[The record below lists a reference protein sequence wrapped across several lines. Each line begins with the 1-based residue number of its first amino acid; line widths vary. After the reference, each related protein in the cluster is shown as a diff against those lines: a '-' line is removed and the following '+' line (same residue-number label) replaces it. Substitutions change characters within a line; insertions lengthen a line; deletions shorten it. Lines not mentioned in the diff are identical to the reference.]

1 MSSRGELNRRDF
13 LKISG
18 TGLLVGVYLSSCG
31 DSPTLSP
38 TLAPSPSPSATATG
52 EPTPYPTAT
61 PRPIPN
67 PEATMQAGIF
77 ILVDGRGFVTG
88 YIPRTELGQGSLTA
102 FAMIIAEEMDQP
114 LEQVH
119 IEHSPLDIAYG
130 DLHTGGSDSISEYFN
145 RLAKAASRA
154 RALLVTAAARIWEV
168 SYESCTTEEGKVLHA
183 DSGNWF
189 TYAELVEPA
198 SEIPV
203 SDVASLAGTKNPT
216 HYQVIGTPVAD
227 LASQDMLD
235 GSTIYA
241 SDITLPGMLYAAMAF
256 PPELRGRVAGF
267 DSTQALQV
275 PGVQGAFAIDSG
287 VAVVA
292 DSTWS
297 AMQGV
302 QALQVN
308 WRSGKNAELSSAAVR
323 DNFLANLDLSGTGDS
338 QVLEAVYEI
347 PFYAHAPLE
356 PMNCVAHVTSSSCEI
371 WAPTQNPGQALDRVS
386 SITGLSRDDIHF
398 HIPRVGGGFGRR
410 LLVDY
415 VEQAVQISSKAGAP
429 VKLTWTREQDTQHGY
444 FHPLSVHQARVDLSQ
459 VGLPQ
464 IFSQTFESWN
474 NLTYAWRSV
483 TNFTDAFVRECF
495 LDEMA
500 VALGRDPYELRRDLL
515 PSELHNVLD
524 TVAASGNWGDP
535 MPPGSG
541 RGIACWST
549 WNVTPVAQVAEV
561 SVSETGQVRVQ
572 RVVCAIDCG
581 LAVNPDMVAAQMEGG
596 IVWGLTAA
604 LKGSIDIEQGS
615 VMQTNFANYPLLQI
629 DEMPRV
635 EVHIVPSDRRPSGV
649 GEMGVPPAAP
659 ALLNAIFAATG
670 KRIRHLPIIPQDL
683 I

>member
-1 MSSRGELNRRDF
+1 
-13 LKISG
+13 
-18 TGLLVGVYLSSCG
+18 
-31 DSPTLSP
+31 
-38 TLAPSPSPSATATG
+38 
-52 EPTPYPTAT
+52 
-61 PRPIPN
+61 
-67 PEATMQAGIF
+67 MQAGIF
-77 ILVDGRGFVTG
+77 IQVDGRGFVTG
-88 YIPRTELGQGSLTA
+88 YLPRTELGQGSLTA

-114 LEQVH
+114 LEGVH
-119 IEHSPLDIAYG
+119 VEHSPLDIAYG
-130 DLHTGGSDSISEYFN
+130 DLHTGGSDSISEYFS
-145 RLAKAASRA
+145 RLAKAAART

-168 SYESCTTEEGKVLHA
+168 PYESCTTKDGKVLHT

-203 SDVASLAGTKNPT
+203 SDVASRSGTKDPA

-227 LASQDMLD
+227 LDSQEMLD
-235 GSTIYA
+235 GSTIYG

-256 PPELRGRVAGF
+256 PPDLRGRVAGF
-267 DSTQALQV
+267 DAAQTLQI

-308 WRSGKNAELSSAAVR
+308 WKPGRNDQLSSAAVR
-323 DNFLANLDLSGTGDS
+323 DDFLANLDLSRSGDS

-371 WAPTQNPGQALDRVS
+371 WAPTQNPGQALNRVS
-386 SITGLSRDDIHF
+386 SITGLSRDAIHF

-410 LLVDY
+410 LQVDY
-415 VEQAVQISSKAGAP
+415 VEQVVQISSKAGAP
-429 VKLTWTREQDTQHGY
+429 VKLTWTREQDMRHGY

-459 VGLPQ
+459 PGLPQ
-464 IFSQTFESWN
+464 INSQTFESWDD
-474 NLTYAWRSV
+474 LTYAWRSV

-500 VALGRDPYELRRDLL
+500 VALGRDSYELRRDLL

-524 TVAASGNWGDP
+524 TVAANGSWGEP
-535 MPPGSG
+535 LPPGSG

-561 SVSETGQVRVQ
+561 SVSTTGEVRVH

-581 LAVNPDMVAAQMEGG
+581 QVVNPDMVTAQMEGG

-604 LKGSIDIEQGS
+604 LKSSIDIELGS

-629 DEMPRV
+629 DEMPQV
-635 EVHIVPSDRRPSGV
+635 EVHLVSTDRRPTGV

-659 ALLNAIFAATG
+659 AVLNAIFAATG
-670 KRIRHLPIIPQDL
+670 KRIRRLPVRPEDL

>member
-1 MSSRGELNRRDF
+1 MTSREELNRRDF
-13 LKISG
+13 LKVGGAS
-18 TGLLVGVYLSSCG
+18 LLVGVYLTGCG

-52 EPTPYPTAT
+52 EPTAEPTAT
-61 PRPIPN
+61 PRPTPN
-67 PEATMQAGIF
+67 PEASMQAGIF
-77 ILVDGRGFVTG
+77 IQVDGRGFVTG
-88 YIPRTELGQGSLTA
+88 YLPRTELGQGSLTA

-114 LEQVH
+114 LEGVH
-119 IEHSPLDIAYG
+119 VEHSPLDIAYG
-130 DLHTGGSDSISEYFN
+130 DLHTGGSDSISEYFS
-145 RLAKAASRA
+145 RLAKAAART

-168 SYESCTTEEGKVLHA
+168 PYESCTTKDGKVLHT

-203 SDVASLAGTKNPT
+203 SDVASRSGTKDPA

-227 LASQDMLD
+227 LDSQEMLD
-235 GSTIYA
+235 GSTIYG

-256 PPELRGRVAGF
+256 PPDLRGRVAGF
-267 DSTQALQV
+267 DAAQTLQI

-308 WRSGKNAELSSAAVR
+308 WKPGRNDQLSSAAVR
-323 DNFLANLDLSGTGDS
+323 DDFLANLDLSRSGDS

-371 WAPTQNPGQALDRVS
+371 WAPTQNPGQALNRVS
-386 SITGLSRDDIHF
+386 SITGLSRDSIHF

-410 LLVDY
+410 LQVDY
-415 VEQAVQISSKAGAP
+415 VEQVVQISSKAGAP
-429 VKLTWTREQDTQHGY
+429 VKLTWTREQDMRHGY

-459 VGLPQ
+459 PGLPQ
-464 IFSQTFESWN
+464 INSQTFESWDD
-474 NLTYAWRSV
+474 LTYAWRSV

-500 VALGRDPYELRRDLL
+500 VALGRDSYELRRDLL

-524 TVAASGNWGDP
+524 TVAANGSWGEP
-535 MPPGSG
+535 LPPGSG

-561 SVSETGQVRVQ
+561 SVSTTGEVRVH

-581 LAVNPDMVAAQMEGG
+581 QVVNPDMVTAQMEGG

-604 LKGSIDIEQGS
+604 LKSSIDIELGS

-629 DEMPRV
+629 DEMPQV
-635 EVHIVPSDRRPSGV
+635 EVHLVSTDRRPTGV

-659 ALLNAIFAATG
+659 AVLNAIFAATG
-670 KRIRHLPIIPQDL
+670 KRIRRLPVRPEDL